1 MTKSSSFFANT
12 YLNTIFLFVFF
23 VSFCNSLISQN
34 NVGIGTLTP
43 APSALLDLQAA
54 DKGLL
59 IPRTDTAVIN
69 ALGTPATGLL
79 IYQTSSNTFYY
90 FDGSFWRTL
99 ATNSGGSSNAWDLSG
114 NAGTNPSNNFIGT
127 TDNKD
132 VVFKV
137 NNTEY
142 MRLMTSL
149 YPVGYLRIRNPVT
162 NEGRLQV
169 GGSTYAVFNV
179 GGKFGISGT
188 GNNMRQYVDDGTGV
202 NSSIQFNNA
211 GSGYLSV
218 DFERDV
224 ALGTSTDYN
233 GMLIYNNASN
243 TNTVTIQSGATS
255 SNYTLTLPTAQGA
268 AGTFLQNNGAGILSW
283 ATASGIGPTG
293 PTGAQGIQGATGANG
308 TDGAPGPTGA
318 AGANGADGATGL
330 TGEGGPTGSIGAQG
344 MTGATG
350 IQGVTGA
357 TGAGGITGPTGINGA
372 DGATGPT
379 GLTGN
384 TGPTGADGANGATGP
399 AGADGTTG
407 PTGAQ
412 GVTGAT
418 GADGITGPTGLSG
431 AQGTTGADG
440 AQGATGP
447 TGSQGP
453 TGADGAQNA
462 WALLGNS
469 GTNSATNFIGTTDA
483 QDVVFKVNNTRAMR
497 LVNGTP
503 GYVAINNAA
512 NNFAILTVGGS
523 SGTAQFNVG
532 GKFGISG
539 TGTTVRQYVDN
550 IGAATTLSFDNGS
563 SGAGDI
569 LNVNFEENIGL
580 GTSSSNTGK
589 IFFRNTSNANTL
601 TIQSGA
607 TSADHTLTLPVSQGA
622 ANTVLTNDGTGNLNW
637 ATPTAGGGGFNDM
650 QVFTANGNFTIP
662 AGITKIMVEVIGG
675 GGAGG
680 QGNGGATPGQ
690 GGQGGGYSKGIFTV
704 TPGDVH
710 AVTVGLGG
718 TAPSTNCNSGLVAA
732 RRGGQSSFG
741 SLISATGGWGGNGCG
756 YDTGNG
762 GTGTGGQLNIQ
773 GEDGWQGYNTSVRNV
788 GGKSGAGINY
798 YGKGGRGT
806 AFFGDPG
813 NPGIVIV
820 YW

>member
-1 MTKSSSFFANT
+1 MDAMKKIKQLLIISAISFSSLPFGCG
-12 YLNTIFLFVFF
+12 LIGL
-23 VSFCNSLISQN
+23 VSLPNQTEAQN

-99 ATNSGGSSNAWDLSG
+99 ATNSGSSSNAWDLSG
-114 NAGTNPSNNFIGT
+114 NTGTNPSNNFIGT

-188 GNNMRQYVDDGTGV
+188 GNNMRQYVDDGAGA

-224 ALGTSTDYN
+224 VLGTSTDYN

-268 AGTFLQNNGAGILSW
+268 AGTFLQNNGTGTLSW
-283 ATASGIGPTG
+283 ATV
-293 PTGAQGIQGATGANG
+293 
-308 TDGAPGPTGA
+308 
-318 AGANGADGATGL
+318 
-330 TGEGGPTGSIGAQG
+330 TGS
-344 MTGATG
+344 
-350 IQGVTGA
+350 
-357 TGAGGITGPTGINGA
+357 
-372 DGATGPT
+372 GATGPT
-379 GLTGN
+379 GPIGTNGA
-384 TGPTGADGANGATGP
+384 TGPTGADGTTGPTGADGVTGPTGPLGPAGANGATG
-399 AGADGTTG
+399 AMGATGNDGATGPTG

-412 GVTGAT
+412 GVTGA
-418 GADGITGPTGLSG
+418 
-431 AQGTTGADG
+431 DG
-440 AQGATGP
+440 AL
-447 TGSQGP
+447 
-453 TGADGAQNA
+453 NA

-532 GKFGISG
+532 GKFGVSG

-550 IGAATTLSFDNGS
+550 IGAATTLNFDNGS

-607 TSADHTLTLPVSQGA
+607 TNADHTLTLPVSQGA
-622 ANTVLTNDGTGNLNW
+622 ANTVLTNDGTGNLSW

-650 QVFTANGNFTIP
+650 QVFISSGSFTIP
-662 AGITKIMVEVIGG
+662 AGITKVMVEVIGG

-680 QGNGGATPGQ
+680 QGNGAATPGQ
-690 GGQGGGYSKGIFTV
+690 GGQGGGYSKGIFFV
-704 TPGDVH
+704 TPGDIH
-710 AVTVGLGG
+710 AVTVGSGG
-718 TAPSTNCNSGLVAA
+718 TAPSTNCNSGLAA
-732 RRGGQSSFG
+732 AQRGGQSSFG
-741 SLISATGGWGGNGCG
+741 TLISATGGWGGNGCG

-773 GEDGWQGYNTSVRNV
+773 GEDGWQGYDTSVRNV

>member
-1 MTKSSSFFANT
+1 MDAMKKIKQLFIISAISISSLPFGCG
-12 YLNTIFLFVFF
+12 LIGLM
-23 VSFCNSLISQN
+23 SLPNQAAAQN

-59 IPRTDTAVIN
+59 IPRTDTTVIN

-99 ATNSGGSSNAWDLSG
+99 ATNNSGSSNAWDLSG

-188 GNNMRQYVDDGTGV
+188 GNNMRQYVDDGTGA

-218 DFERDV
+218 NFERDV

-283 ATASGIGPTG
+283 ATASGSGPTG
-293 PTGAQGIQGATGANG
+293 PTGAQGIQGATGNDG
-308 TDGAPGPTGA
+308 TSGPTG
-318 AGANGADGATGL
+318 T
-330 TGEGGPTGSIGAQG
+330 
-344 MTGATG
+344 TGATG
-350 IQGVTGA
+350 STG
-357 TGAGGITGPTGINGA
+357 TNGA

-384 TGPTGADGANGATGP
+384 TGPAGADGANGTTGP
-399 AGADGTTG
+399 AGADGPTG

-440 AQGATGP
+440 TQGATGP

-550 IGAATTLSFDNGS
+550 IGAATTLSFDNSS

-589 IFFRNTSNANTL
+589 IFFRNSSNANTL

-622 ANTVLTNDGTGNLNW
+622 ANTVLTNDGTGNLSW
-637 ATPTAGGGGFNDM
+637 ATSTAGGGGFNDM
-650 QVFTANGNFTIP
+650 QVFTSSGSFTIP
-662 AGITKIMVEVIGG
+662 AGITKVMVEVIGG

-690 GGQGGGYSKGIFTV
+690 GGQGGGYSRGIFTV

-710 AVTVGLGG
+710 VITVGSGG

-732 RRGGQSSFG
+732 QRGGQSSFG
-741 SLISATGGWGGNGCG
+741 ALISATGGWGGNGCG

-773 GEDGWQGYNTSVRNV
+773 GEDGWQGYSTSVENR
-788 GGKSGAGINY
+788 GGKNGAGVNY